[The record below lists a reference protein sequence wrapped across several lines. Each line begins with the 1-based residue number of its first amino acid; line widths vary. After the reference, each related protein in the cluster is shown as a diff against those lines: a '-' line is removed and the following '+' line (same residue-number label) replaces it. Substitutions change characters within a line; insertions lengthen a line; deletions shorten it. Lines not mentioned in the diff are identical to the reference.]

1 MQLHKTLPT
10 SACWLVKYESEMYR
24 LLPRKRF
31 LYIDNRELREGI
43 RYLIR
48 SRYSKGWYERVLN
61 SQQTT
66 EDDIRYYVERGMI
79 WLWPL
84 GEHQEEIRNEVNQGG
99 LSYRQLQIKRM
110 NEINWERHPIEGNR
124 GDGYQL
130 KASTYQAIKDK
141 FKIKK

>member
-1 MQLHKTLPT
+1 MFLHKTLPDKG
-10 SACWLVKYESEMYR
+10 CWLVKYESEMYR
-24 LLPRKRF
+24 LLPKKKM
-31 LYIDNRELREGI
+31 LYISNRELREGI

-48 SRYSKGWYERVLN
+48 SRYSKGWYERLLN
-61 SQQTT
+61 AEQTT

-79 WLWPL
+79 WLWPG
-84 GEHQEEIRNEVNQGG
+84 GEDQEVIREEVTKSG
-99 LSYRQLQIKRM
+99 LSYWRLQEKRM